1 MKSLHVIPSI
11 GPLRGGPSVAA
22 TAMCRALAGVG
33 VECHIVCTND
43 NGDEVLDVPT
53 GEWTI
58 YKGVPTWFLERISP
72 GWRPLREFQIGKGF
86 SPWLAQHA
94 GGYDILHVH
103 SLFSHL
109 SSAAM
114 SFARRRGIA
123 YVLRPLGILEG
134 YSLGRSAWRK
144 RAFLA
149 LFDRANIC
157 GASAIHLTSRREE
170 EVSLIPGPAPRWV
183 VPLGV
188 DMPSC
193 AAGHEAGDPPQVV
206 FLSRW
211 HEKKRIEMLIDAL
224 GELRDLDWHLVLAGA
239 GGAEL
244 TGRIHSLIRKHGLET
259 RASFPGFV
267 AGPEKAKLLR
277 EADLFVLP
285 SASENFGIA
294 AAEALAA
301 GVPAIV
307 SRHVA
312 LADEIESARAGW
324 ICGDEAGLLAATL
337 REALADPDER
347 RRRGQAAAQLAR
359 SRFSWKS
366 CAERLAA
373 GYRSILFP

>member
-1 MKSLHVIPSI
+1 MKALHVIPSI

-22 TAMCRALAGVG
+22 IAMCRALADEG

-43 NGDEVLDVPT
+43 NGDQVLDVPT
-53 GEWTI
+53 GEWVMHQ
-58 YKGVPTWFLERISP
+58 GVSTWFLQRISP
-72 GWRPLREFQIGKGF
+72 SWRPLREFQIGKGF
-86 SPWLAQHA
+86 SPWLARHA

-103 SLFSHL
+103 ALFSHL

-114 SFARRRGIA
+114 SFARRQGIP
-123 YVLRPLGILEG
+123 YILRPLGILEG
-134 YSLGRSAWRK
+134 YSLGRSAWKK

-149 LFDRANIC
+149 LFDGANIR
-157 GASAIHLTSRREE
+157 GASAIHLTSRLEE
-170 EVSLIPGPAPRWV
+170 EVSLIPGTAPKWI

-193 AAGHEAGDPPQVV
+193 PPAAGIGDPPQIV

-211 HEKKRIEMLIDAL
+211 HEKKRIEMLIEAL
-224 GELRDLDWHLVLAGA
+224 RELRDLDWHLVLAGA
-239 GGAEL
+239 GETEL
-244 TGRIHSLIRKHGLET
+244 TARIHSLIRKHGLET
-259 RASFPGFV
+259 RTSFPGFV
-267 AGPEKAKLLR
+267 AGPEKVQLLR

-324 ICGDEAGLLAATL
+324 ICGDDAGLLAAAL
-337 REALADPDER
+337 REALGDPDER
-347 RRRGQAAAQLAR
+347 RRRGQGAAQLAR
-359 SRFSWKS
+359 STFSWKS
-366 CAERLAA
+366 CAERLIA
-373 GYRSILFP
+373 GYRSILSR